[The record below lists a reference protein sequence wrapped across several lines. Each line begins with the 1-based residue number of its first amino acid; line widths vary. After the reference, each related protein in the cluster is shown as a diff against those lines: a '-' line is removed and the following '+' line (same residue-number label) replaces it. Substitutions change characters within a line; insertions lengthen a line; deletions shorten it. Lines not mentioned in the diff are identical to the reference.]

1 MIRQMEKTMNIKK
14 SIRKLLAERDM
25 TQAALAKKAAIR
37 EETLSRMIKGNDA
50 NTKVLR
56 KICFALDVS
65 MWEFMKEGSE

>member
-1 MIRQMEKTMNIKK
+1 MNIKK
-14 SIRKLLAERDM
+14 SIRKLLAKLDM
-25 TQAALAKKAAIR
+25 TQAALAKKAGIR

-56 KICFALDVS
+56 KICFALDVT